1 MANEDAKKKTA
12 AYIVAG
18 MPGPD
23 KLGPK
28 PSPASDEDAADGGA
42 DDEQEAKDAAEESAF
57 ADVRAAITSGDDK
70 AGAAAFKEFLEHC
83 GYSKAE

>member
-23 KLGPK
+23 KLGAK
-28 PSPASDEDAADGGA
+28 PAPASDEDAADGGA

-57 ADVRAAITSGDDK
+57 ADVRSAITGGNDK
-70 AGAAAFKEFLEHC
+70 AGAAALKEFLDQC